1 MEIRN
6 LSMIADM
13 QCGLV
18 LNRKEARIGGPVKK
32 QYKRLN
38 LRSLDENGRLNIGEL
53 DNYDSVEELDKPI
66 LTQKKDIILR
76 LFAPPLPIIIYSNE
90 VGFVIPSQLAVIRI
104 KDDVTV
110 LPEYLRWYLSST
122 DVTNKLLLSDT
133 SQLQRSIKIS
143 ALATLQVPIPPLA
156 KQRLIV
162 QIHDTGIKREH
173 LYKELMEQEKLYV
186 NGLLQKTIGGM
197 SK

>member
-1 MEIRN
+1 MEIKN

-18 LNRKEARIGGPVKK
+18 LNRKEARIGEPVKK
-32 QYKRLN
+32 QYKQLN
-38 LRSLDENGRLNIGEL
+38 LRSLDENGRLNMGEL

-90 VGFVIPSQLAVIRI
+90 VGFVIPSQLAVIRV

-110 LPEYLRWYLSST
+110 LSEYLRWYLSST
-122 DVTNKLLLSDT
+122 DVTNRLLLSDA

-162 QIHDTGIKREH
+162 QIHDTSIKREH

-186 NGLLQKTIGGM
+186 NGLLKKTIGGM